1 MTGNLRAEKVGRYL
15 YLLALLLLLV
25 EVVGFAATLRSG
37 APVGLQALHQPLVLL
52 PAGAVAFFLALL
64 KGTRPGERSIFW
76 MTLAV
81 VVVVFPVGLV
91 VLSSS
96 ADETGRHA
104 APGRADR
111 ELVVEKD
118 RDFEPYVRIYV
129 EQGSG
134 LTARRWKVGA
144 VSGDDLVG
152 VEWDGPDRIKVTTA
166 PGKEREVQLI
176 ELAPDGAPRTVAK

>member
-1 MTGNLRAEKVGRYL
+1 
-15 YLLALLLLLV
+15 
-25 EVVGFAATLRSG
+25 
-37 APVGLQALHQPLVLL
+37 
-52 PAGAVAFFLALL
+52 
-64 KGTRPGERSIFW
+64 

-81 VVVVFPVGLV
+81 VVVVLPVGLV
-91 VLSSS
+91 VLSSP

-129 EQGSG
+129 EQGRG
-134 LTARRWKVGA
+134 LTARRWKAGA